1 MSEAD
6 RARLIKSNPPFG
18 GRQDTRCAV
27 APRRPVCRVDGIIAL
42 SVLSSRGAERRGIPR
57 SSSGSLAALGMT
69 CNSAKRSGVMSTR
82 EVPMSAPTT
91 TESATTTLLRETFE
105 GSNGPSTYFIDSDK
119 KSGFFAVLDAL
130 SAAEASRPMRPG
142 GSTVAGHAHHAGFH
156 LDMSSAWM
164 RGDREPRD
172 WNESW
177 SVKSVD

>member
-1 MSEAD
+1 
-6 RARLIKSNPPFG
+6 
-18 GRQDTRCAV
+18 
-27 APRRPVCRVDGIIAL
+27 
-42 SVLSSRGAERRGIPR
+42 
-57 SSSGSLAALGMT
+57 
-69 CNSAKRSGVMSTR
+69 
-82 EVPMSAPTT
+82 MSAPTT

-142 GSTVAGHAHHAGFH
+142 GPTVAGHAHHAGFH

-177 SVKSVD
+177 SVKSVDEPAWAALRRNLRKQYASLLEAIEKEPSANGIELATTIGAIAHAAYHLGAIRQSIASR